1 MRASPDSTSSEF
13 TSTLTD
19 FGYKEFMLADLL
31 RRDPLFLRDG
41 RLLVDVRGGLG
52 LCVNG
57 GMGGGFRSAARAL
70 ALAKLGRWGF
80 LTHAPIRTTHN
91 R

>member
-1 MRASPDSTSSEF
+1 MVSFEF

-31 RRDPLFLRDG
+31 RQDPLFLRDG
-41 RLLVDVRGGLG
+41 RLLVDVRGALG
-52 LCVNG
+52 CCVNAWGWWISIG
-57 GMGGGFRSAARAL
+57 GARPCPCQAWPWPV
-70 ALAKLGRWGF
+70 GV
-80 LTHAPIRTTHN
+80 LTHAPTRTTHN

>member
-1 MRASPDSTSSEF
+1 MVSFEF

-19 FGYKEFMLADLL
+19 MGYKEFMLADLL
-31 RRDPLFLRDG
+31 RQDPLFLSDG

-52 LCVNG
+52 FCVNG
-57 GMGGGFRSAARAL
+57 GMGGGFRLATR
-70 ALAKLGRWGF
+70 ALAKLGRWGV
-80 LTHAPIRTTHN
+80 LTHAPICTTYN